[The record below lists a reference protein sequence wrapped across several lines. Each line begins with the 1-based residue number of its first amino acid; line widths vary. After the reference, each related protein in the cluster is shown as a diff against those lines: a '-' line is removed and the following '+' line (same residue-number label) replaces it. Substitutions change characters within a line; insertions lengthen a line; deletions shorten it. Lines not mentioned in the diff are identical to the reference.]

1 MYASTWICTKTDD
14 MSRPSTDRKM
24 STLSLGD
31 SAIAAGKMPSSVE
44 NLLI

>member
-1 MYASTWICTKTDD
+1 MYASTWICTKTQDL
-14 MSRPSTDRKM
+14 SRPNTNRKM

-31 SAIAAGKMPSSVE
+31 SAIIGDKLPSSVE